1 MENEMVTE
9 QEIIERLD
17 RCVGRTECSCERCRG
32 ACMKVPCIGTPWDM
46 LRIMESSKGNIGKVS
61 LTINAAPWEGG
72 LTDSPV
78 IMVAP
83 KANEDGSCMF
93 LEDGM
98 CSIHGIKP
106 IEGKYSYH
114 EPTKKEK
121 SLGIVDIIQNSTI
134 VLISKSWI
142 QGGEVARKVFEKAG
156 GSDAELII
164 ELNKKVK
171 VLVDDENY
179 IKENFEIDDSKI
191 RNRKD
196 GQGRDRGNRGI
207 R

>member
-1 MENEMVTE
+1 MITE
-9 QEIIERLD
+9 QEIIERLE
-17 RCVGRTECSCERCRG
+17 RYVGRTECSCERCRS

-46 LRIMESSKGNIGKVS
+46 LRIMESSEENMGKVS
-61 LTINAAPWEGG
+61 LTINAAPWEGE

-83 KANEDGSCMF
+83 KTNEDGSCVF

-106 IEGKYSYH
+106 IEGRYSYH
-114 EPTKKEK
+114 EPTGKEK
-121 SLGIVDIIQNSTI
+121 GLDIVDMIQNSTI

-142 QGGEVARKVFEKAG
+142 QGGEVVRKVLEKVED
-156 GSDAELII
+156 SDVELII

-179 IKENFEIDDSKI
+179 IRKNFEINDSKV
-191 RNRKD
+191 
-196 GQGRDRGNRGI
+196 RDRKNG
-207 R
+207 

>member
-1 MENEMVTE
+1 
-9 QEIIERLD
+9 
-17 RCVGRTECSCERCRG
+17 
-32 ACMKVPCIGTPWDM
+32 MKVPCIGTPWDI
-46 LRIMESSKGNIGKVS
+46 LRIMESSKENIGKVS
-61 LTINAAPWEGG
+61 LTINAAPWEGE

-83 KANEDGSCMF
+83 KTNEDGSCVF

-106 IEGKYSYH
+106 IEGRYSYH
-114 EPTKKEK
+114 EPTGKEK
-121 SLGIVDIIQNSTI
+121 GLDIVDMIQNSTI

-142 QGGEVARKVFEKAG
+142 QGGEVVRKVLEKVED
-156 GSDAELII
+156 SDVELII

-179 IKENFEIDDSKI
+179 IRENFEIDGSKI

-196 GQGRDRGNRGI
+196 G
-207 R
+207 

>member
-1 MENEMVTE
+1 MENKMITE
-9 QEIIERLD
+9 QEIIERLE

-46 LRIMESSKGNIGKVS
+46 LRIMESSKENVGKVS
-61 LTINAAPWEGG
+61 LTINAAPWEGE

-83 KANEDGSCMF
+83 KTNEDGSCVF
-93 LEDGM
+93 LENGM
-98 CSIHGIKP
+98 CSIHEIKP
-106 IEGKYSYH
+106 IEGRYSYH
-114 EPTKKEK
+114 EPTGKEK
-121 SLGIVDIIQNSTI
+121 GLDIVDMIQNSTI

-142 QGGEVARKVFEKAG
+142 QGGEVVRKVLEKVED
-156 GSDAELII
+156 SDVELII

-179 IKENFEIDDSKI
+179 IRENFEINDSKV
-191 RNRKD
+191 RNRKN
-196 GQGRDRGNRGI
+196 G
-207 R
+207 